1 MGYYITAFSTAFSA
15 FLGLSF
21 SIHAVKRGT
30 GQEKTNALYMLARS
44 AAMEFISILPF
55 IYLSEGLLRIATSA
69 MLMIQFIDGMAGM
82 HIKNRMRT
90 IGPFLMAFIHTV
102 CLLVFF

>member
-1 MGYYITAFSTAFSA
+1 
-15 FLGLSF
+15 
-21 SIHAVKRGT
+21 
-30 GQEKTNALYMLARS
+30 
-44 AAMEFISILPF
+44 MEFISILPF

-69 MLMIQFIDGMAGM
+69 MLMIQFIDGMAGI